1 MFVCFSA
8 ELILEKLGLCDILE
22 AEMKRLQDESSDTPK
37 EGGNSPPSNT
47 NNQPGCTSLR
57 ETTKPTQRADDAN
70 DRHTKEHDDKDRNI
84 SVETNMIQ
92 KLGDISSISALLGD
106 RSHDD
111 SSNEDKEQMP
121 GTQSDMVLPGKH
133 CDHVTVLPTSLA
145 SSPMMCST
153 PVRPTK
159 KRLVPRTE
167 LHLSQIPASVKTH
180 SKSSTERVTSDGA
193 LMSTIPETQSSMSG
207 GPDQPTNPESRYK
220 NQINSKAKST
230 SDGHCN
236 QGSVADTDNKL
247 GKRKARSLA
256 SKLKGKSCENVEDLV
271 DDHSL
276 CAETDLTI
284 RDCKEKEEHVESRLA
299 MFKFKSSKPK
309 MSKEQNFAGQMSNK
323 VIMNDRNRT
332 ASVGENNSVV
342 ENHIGSKSSAEKS
355 YSKSPLNV
363 NKVDQKP
370 CTKLSNSTLTKL
382 SRFAFVDSDRSNQ
395 SLTESDLSMNEQQ
408 TLNDKQTKITVNR
421 LNSSLTN
428 KDDSSTNT
436 AHTIGKS
443 TASNV
448 LSDRLNPMRSS
459 TFTKRETNDS
469 NDCDEN
475 NTDKKHS
482 KVLNLVKTAIT
493 VSKTSFNENK
503 QNGGD
508 ATSHQLT
515 GLQSGL
521 SNNRKQTGHVKP
533 VIPFGSGMFADD
545 LDLSDADLELD
556 FACTQPNK
564 KQKL

>member
-1 MFVCFSA
+1 
-8 ELILEKLGLCDILE
+8 
-22 AEMKRLQDESSDTPK
+22 MKRLQDESSDTPK

-47 NNQPGCTSLR
+47 NNQPGCTTRR

-70 DRHTKEHDDKDRNI
+70 DRHTKEHDDKDRNF

-121 GTQSDMVLPGKH
+121 GTQSDTVLPGKH
-133 CDHVTVLPTSLA
+133 SDHVTVLPTSLA
-145 SSPMMCST
+145 LSPMMCST

-180 SKSSTERVTSDGA
+180 SKSGTERVTSDGA
-193 LMSTIPETQSSMSG
+193 LMSTILETQSSMSG
-207 GPDQPTNPESRYK
+207 GPDQQTNPESSSK

-236 QGSVADTDNKL
+236 QGSVADTDDKL

-271 DDHSL
+271 EDHSL
-276 CAETDLTI
+276 RAETDLTI

-309 MSKEQNFAGQMSNK
+309 MSKEQNSAGQMSNK

-332 ASVGENNSVV
+332 DSVGENNSDV
-342 ENHIGSKSSAEKS
+342 ENYIGSKSSADEKS
-355 YSKSPLNV
+355 YSNSPVNV
-363 NKVDQKP
+363 NKVDHKP
-370 CTKLSNSTLTKL
+370 CTKAHNKLSNSTLTKL

-395 SLTESDLSMNEQQ
+395 SLTESDLSINEQQ
-408 TLNDKQTKITVNR
+408 TLNDKQTKITVNQS
-421 LNSSLTN
+421 NSGPTN
-428 KDDSSTNT
+428 KEDSPANT
-436 AHTIGKS
+436 AHTTGRS
-443 TASNV
+443 TTSHV

-459 TFTKRETNDS
+459 SFTKRETNDS
-469 NDCDEN
+469 NDCDKN
-475 NTDKKHS
+475 NTDKRHS

-521 SNNRKQTGHVKP
+521 SNNKKQSGQVKP
-533 VIPFGSGMFADD
+533 VLSFATGMFSDD

-564 KQKL
+564 KQKV